1 MDIDQL
7 LKIVKSVPKEK
18 LRTDAG
24 LKELLREIGQKSG
37 KTFTD
42 QQLNDYVAQFRKM
55 ARTEDANS
63 MMDKLTKRG
72 IQSGV
77 LNRIKKGFRK

>member
-24 LKELLREIGQKSG
+24 LKDLLREIGQKSG
-37 KTFTD
+37 KAFTD
-42 QQLNDYVAQFRKM
+42 QQLNDYVARFRKM
-55 ARTEDANS
+55 ARTEDAES
-63 MMDKLTKRG
+63 MIDKLTQRG
-72 IQSGV
+72 IKPSV